1 MGQVDFEK
9 EVTLKRCIGSG
20 GFSNVY
26 HGMWKGGDVA
36 VKMMQGTSGN
46 MDSLVKEVELLA
58 RVDHPCIVRLHACC
72 LQVRG
77 CVCVC
82 VRVCVCVCVCV

>member
-1 MGQVDFEK
+1 MDFEK

-72 LQVRG
+72 LQVRA

-82 VRVCVCVCVCV
+82 VRVCVWVCVCV